1 MVFLSLITN
10 LGLQAFFICIG
21 ILGIGFLIGFHEF
34 GHFIFCKLF
43 NIETP
48 TFSIGMGPKVFSKKI
63 GGTEFM
69 LSAIP
74 LGGYVEIA
82 GADDH
87 EDSDVPKNRQFSAK
101 PYYQK
106 MLVIAGGII
115 FNIFFSYAA
124 LTMLFW
130 TGMPNSPLISPQ
142 YASCEI
148 KTVEPGS
155 PIAQAGLKTG
165 DCLIAVDKKQFKDNP
180 SQVIQ
185 YIRENPGKKVEVT
198 YQRNSD
204 IRTSQVTI
212 ESQTI
217 QGKTFGA
224 LGIVEFVIP
233 SYSFIQSLKKGMHA
247 THTLA
252 FLIAQLF
259 KKIFVKRDVQNLG
272 GPLMVIQ
279 QTIKG
284 AEKGIKMFLLIL
296 AFISI
301 NLAVL
306 NIIPLPIMDGGQAL
320 LYTIE
325 AIIRRPLPETVKLY
339 IKYACWIFFLLLAVV
354 LSVKDILFLIFKK

>member
-1 MVFLSLITN
+1 MLFLTLISN
-10 LGLQAFFICIG
+10 LALQAFFICMG
-21 ILGIGFLIGFHEF
+21 VLGIGFLIGFHEF

-48 TFSIGMGPKVFSKKI
+48 TFSIGMGPKIFSKKI
-63 GGTEFM
+63 GGTDFM

-82 GADDH
+82 GADDTH
-87 EDSDVPKNRQFSAK
+87 DSDVPKARQFSNK

-115 FNIFFSYAA
+115 FNILFAYAT

-130 TGMPNSPLISPQ
+130 TGMPSSPLTSPQ
-142 YASCEI
+142 YASSEI
-148 KTVEPGS
+148 KIIEPGS
-155 PIAQAGLKTG
+155 PIAQAGLKPG
-165 DCLIAVDKKQFKDNP
+165 DHLVAVDGEKFQENP

-185 YIRENPGKKVEVT
+185 YIRNNPGKKIEIT
-198 YQRNSD
+198 YQRNG
-204 IRTSQVTI
+204 IANTTRATL

-217 QGKTFGA
+217 QGKSFGT

-233 SYSFIQSLKKGMHA
+233 TYSFLEALKKGISA
-247 THTLA
+247 THNLA
-252 FLIAQLF
+252 LLIAQLF
-259 KKIFVKRDVQNLG
+259 KKIFVKQDIQNLG

-306 NIIPLPIMDGGQAL
+306 NILPLPIMDGGQAL

-325 AIIRRPLPETVKLY
+325 AIMQRPLPETVKLY
-339 IKYACWIFFLLLAVV
+339 IKYACWIFFLLLAVA
-354 LSVKDILFLIFKK
+354 LSVKDIFFLVFKK